1 MDYMINVVMSP
12 RVLPSIEMRCLVQ
25 TAMGERVYRIRH
37 DQRRGGM
44 MPINRTAL
52 LRRRWRGGAAVEFAL
67 VLPLLL
73 LIVFAT
79 IEFSLALYDKAVIT
93 NAAREAARAGVVV
106 RTTRLT
112 NDQIEARAL
121 SYASNRLISFGSS
134 TPTVTVNNGGGVSGA
149 NLTVTVNYTFRGL
162 GLGPMLSALAGP
174 IVLSSTAT
182 MINE

>member
-1 MDYMINVVMSP
+1 MNEMINVMMSSL
-12 RVLPSIEMRCLVQ
+12 VLPLGEMRCFVP
-25 TAMGERVYRIRH
+25 TVTEARACRIRQ
-37 DQRRGGM
+37 DQCRGGV
-44 MPINRTAL
+44 MPINRIAPPG
-52 LRRRWRGGAAVEFAL
+52 RGCRGGAAIEFAL

-73 LIVFAT
+73 LLVFAT

-112 NDQIEARAL
+112 NDQIEVRAL

-149 NLTVTVNYTFRGL
+149 NLTVTVNYTFHGL